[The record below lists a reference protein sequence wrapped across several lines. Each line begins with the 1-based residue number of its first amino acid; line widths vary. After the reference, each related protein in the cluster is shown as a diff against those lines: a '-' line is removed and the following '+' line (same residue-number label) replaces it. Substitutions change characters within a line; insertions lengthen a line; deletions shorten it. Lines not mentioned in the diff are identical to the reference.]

1 MRSHLLAGFVALL
14 LPACLVGSGD
24 ITGIGDDDG
33 TGNGDGTGGG
43 DGMGGGDGNGSGDGT
58 QTTPR
63 IQGSV
68 DKTAVST
75 ELGKTETVTVTVT
88 SMDGFAG
95 SVNVT
100 PSLLNGT
107 TPVTA
112 AGWTVT
118 ANPTSVNLTAGGTA
132 TVQLSV
138 KIPTDAAALTP
149 TLKVDLAGGAAT
161 AAVDSAFT
169 IAKILT
175 LDIEA
180 GTGTGAP
187 HTKLPAPNAPIRI
200 RTGTQLIFHNSD
212 TIQHVIHGDG
222 GIPHENTA
230 LGGAGTDYKVTVSND
245 ATWYC
250 HNHEGSGVARPVLIV
265 Q

>member
-1 MRSHLLAGFVALL
+1 MRSTLLAGFVALL

-33 TGNGDGTGGG
+33 TAGDDGTGGGGGTGGGDGDGTGGG
-43 DGMGGGDGNGSGDGT
+43 GT
-58 QTTPR
+58 QATPR
-63 IQGSV
+63 IQGQV

-75 ELGKTETVTVTVT
+75 QLGKIETLSVTVM

-95 SVNVT
+95 TVNVT

-107 TPVTA
+107 TALTT
-112 AGWTVT
+112 GWNVT
-118 ANPTSVNLTAGGTA
+118 ANPASVDLAAGGSA

-149 TLKVDLAGGAAT
+149 TLKVDLAGGSAT
-161 AAVDSAFT
+161 ASVDSAFT
-169 IAKILT
+169 IAKVLEI
-175 LDIEA
+175 DIDA
-180 GTGTGAP
+180 GTGTAGP
-187 HTKLPAPNAPIRI
+187 HTKLPAPNAPIRV
-200 RTGTQLIFHNSD
+200 RSGTHLVFHNGDS
-212 TIQHVIHGDG
+212 IQHVIHGDG
-222 GIPHENTA
+222 GIPHENTGA
-230 LGGAGTDYKVTVSND
+230 GGAGTDYKVTVTND

-250 HNHEGSGVARPVLIV
+250 HNHEGSGTARPVLIV